1 MSSRLS
7 PGTCQVLVQ
16 LALRVPLIPTATCN
30 PWSGALVL
38 TCDMHT
44 FLSPCLWCCRAG
56 GTSWVVFE
64 DRCPHRLA
72 PLSEGRLEPA
82 TGHLMCS
89 YHGAPPLQPVC
100 CSCAQTAWVLEHH
113 NEAILRH
120 KLHSPHKHGKVPA
133 EHTKMWMRQA
143 DMCSLQLH
151 AAQPTI
157 NAVVLLPAAF
167 ASKLLH
173 MFMTLQAGSLTPR
186 ASARPFPRLGS
197 QQRTQR
203 RAAASAP
210 APSHT
215 PARCGGS
222 NSRHL
227 VRQQH
232 SAVCSDRLLSS
243 GLLCCVIQQT
253 ADAAA
258 VPETRSPCC
267 RRKTLHSSHAYRA
280 VCCTFAGMAD
290 GCWAFPAGP
299 NSASIPPCAG
309 HSRKS
314 QSRPCH

>member
-1 MSSRLS
+1 MHLVRHSTARGVVLRQHACS
-7 PGTCQVLVQ
+7 PPCLQQQLGLLEGNYNGSGCRGRRMPPHAAAASPDIVQ
-16 LALRVPLIPTATCN
+16 QLGSTTTATASPAQQQPVQEQKHQQQQQRQESGSFNWHRAWYPVAIVSQLHEARPTATQLL
-30 PWSGALVL
+30 GM
-38 TCDMHT
+38 DMVI
-44 FLSPCLWCCRAG
+44 WRDG
-56 GTSWVVFE
+56 NGSWVVFE

-210 APSHT
+210 ARLHT
-215 PARCGGS
+215 PARLRRACCGCGLMRARLS
-222 NSRHL
+222 WQL
-227 VRQQH
+227 PARQ
-232 SAVCSDRLLSS
+232 R
-243 GLLCCVIQQT
+243 
-253 ADAAA
+253 
-258 VPETRSPCC
+258 
-267 RRKTLHSSHAYRA
+267 
-280 VCCTFAGMAD
+280 
-290 GCWAFPAGP
+290 
-299 NSASIPPCAG
+299 
-309 HSRKS
+309 
-314 QSRPCH
+314 